1 MDKEATVAARL
12 SSPVYRFG
20 VFQADPR
27 SGELFKKGAR
37 VRLQDKPFQLLLLL
51 LQAGGRVVTRDEL
64 REKLWNADT
73 FVEFDDSLNAA
84 VRKLRFALGDSAEHP
99 RFLET
104 VPKVGYRFIVPVGAS
119 AGAGGANGVVQP
131 RVEEPVIAPPGVA
144 F

>member
-27 SGELFKKGAR
+27 SGELLKKGAR

-104 VPKVGYRFIVPVGAS
+104 SPRSVIVSLLLGAS